1 MRKMKRAVLAMV
13 AWTELAA
20 CSTALCAQATAQRQV
35 GIADGA
41 VKLKDLNI
49 PLSTLLSREAQD
61 YMIHLLRDQPFSGGP
76 SAAEDIQGYRAAQ
89 DAIMHTFLT
98 PMRKRYAVEVTS
110 RRIGGVRV
118 DEVVPKEGI
127 SAKNLNRVL
136 LNLHGGG
143 FLSGAG
149 TASLVESIPIA
160 AIGKIKVISIDYRMA
175 PEYHFPAASEDV
187 ASVYQQILKEY
198 SPQHIG
204 IYGCS
209 AGGML
214 TSMSVAWFEHHN
226 LPQPAAVG
234 VLCASLNDM
243 FAGDSG
249 HLALPLNGINL
260 PPLPAGS
267 AAKTAVNTPDY
278 LRNANK
284 LDPLVYPIHSKEILA
299 AFPPTLFVTSTR
311 AFEFSSVV
319 DSHHILARQGVQ
331 TELYVWDGLPHAF
344 WYNSD
349 LPESR
354 EVYDVIVRFFE
365 RHLKD

>member
-1 MRKMKRAVLAMV
+1 MNRATMATVVWSGLVVGSV
-13 AWTELAA
+13 AAG
-20 CSTALCAQATAQRQV
+20 AQADVRKQA
-35 GIADGA
+35 GIANGEVE
-41 VKLKDLNI
+41 VKELNI
-49 PLSTLLSREAQD
+49 PLSSLLSQEARD
-61 YMIHLLRDQPFSGGP
+61 YMIHLLRDKPFSGGP
-76 SAAEDIQGYRAAQ
+76 SAAEDIQGYRSAQ

-98 PMRKRYAVEVTS
+98 PMRKRYDVEVSS
-110 RRIGGVRV
+110 RKLGGVRV
-118 DEVVPKEGI
+118 DEVVPKEGV
-127 SAKNLNRVL
+127 SAKNHNRVL

-149 TASLVESIPIA
+149 TASLVESIPVA
-160 AIGKIKVISIDYRMA
+160 ALGKIKVISIDYQMA
-175 PEYHFPAASEDV
+175 PEAHFPAASEDV
-187 ASVYQQILKEY
+187 AAVYQQILKEY
-198 SPQHIG
+198 SPQHVG

-209 AGGML
+209 AGGEL
-214 TSMSVAWFEHHN
+214 TSMSVAWFQRHH

-234 VLCASLNDM
+234 VLCASLNNM

-249 HLALPLNGINL
+249 QLALPLNGINL
-260 PPLPAGS
+260 PPHPAGTAPAS
-267 AAKTAVNTPDY
+267 AGNMPDY
-278 LRNANK
+278 LSNINPV
-284 LDPLVYPIHSKEILA
+284 DPLVYPIFSKAILA

-319 DSHHILARQGVQ
+319 NSHHALSRQGVE

-354 EVYDVIVRFFE
+354 EVYDVIVRFFA